1 MPDLATDL
9 LLVLLKDGYN
19 HNFVLVCEGGERV
32 EVHQVILAARSAV
45 LKRMT
50 EVNMKERN
58 TGTIVIK
65 DFEPGVVKEFITY
78 LYSDKISPDFS
89 DLAEL
94 MRIGHQY
101 EVSSLVDLCSS
112 RLVQEVSL
120 DNVADLGTLAETLEA
135 MELSEKCSEVVAENF
150 EHFDTKTLDSL
161 PSSFLRKSYALSRRK
176 MLSDAAKAAE
186 DAAKATAAAAATLA
200 DAAKA
205 TAAAVESALAET
217 LSSSEQAVDQNTHFM
232 ANFFTNHGNPVSL
245 KVGSSITTQFCV
257 NREVKLA
264 GIGLYIS
271 KGSFS
276 IDLTLTSVNPHN
288 APVLVMSTT
297 VISTDSSKPLKI
309 IFPAPVKITNNGY
322 HHQVQIKFGTEC
334 VNFSGDNAKFPLS
347 LAMKNREL
355 KVSRYS
361 ISMIQIPVLYFED

>member
-1 MPDLATDL
+1 M
-9 LLVLLKDGYN
+9 
-19 HNFVLVCEGGERV
+19 
-32 EVHQVILAARSAV
+32 
-45 LKRMT
+45 
-50 EVNMKERN
+50 
-58 TGTIVIK
+58 
-65 DFEPGVVKEFITY
+65 GVVKEFITY

-89 DLAEL
+89 DLAE
-94 MRIGHQY
+94 
-101 EVSSLVDLCSS
+101 
-112 RLVQEVSL
+112 
-120 DNVADLGTLAETLEA
+120 TLEA
-135 MELSEKCSEVVAENF
+135 IELSEKCSEVVAENF

-176 MLSDAAKAAE
+176 MSEAAKAAE
-186 DAAKATAAAAATLA
+186 

-217 LSSSEQAVDQNTHFM
+217 LSSSEQAVDQNTHFK
-232 ANFFTNHGNPVSL
+232 ANFFTNHGNPVSV
-245 KVGSSITTQFCV
+245 KVGSSIATHFSV

-276 IDLTLTSVNPHN
+276 IDLTLSSANLHDYPRSYE
-288 APVLVMSTT
+288 PVLVMSTT

-322 HHQVQIKFGTEC
+322 HQVQIKFGTEC
-334 VNFSGDNAKFPLS
+334 FNFSGDEENFPLS
-347 LAMKNREL
+347 LAMKTGEL

-361 ISMIQIPVLYFED
+361 SRIQIPVLYFED